1 MGLRPARMM
10 TTEAMDDPV
19 RVGESNRGQ
28 VFRSGGWAWSVDHQ
42 QVCQVVETQTLW
54 GDTLCR
60 VWIPAKD
67 AVVRVRSD
75 RLQLVGGGAQGS
87 SVWLSYVVAAARVSD
102 TLTGD
107 LLLAPIEAPVR
118 PLPHQVRALRRAV
131 AGDRVRYLLADE
143 VGLGKTIEAG
153 LIMRELKLRGMVGRT
168 LVVAPKGLVTQWIA
182 EMRTHFDEEF
192 RFFRPSDFQAFRRI
206 AQTDNVWRTCHQVVC
221 SIDSVKPVDVRRGW
235 SRERVAEYNRDRFE
249 GLITAGWDLIVVDE
263 AHRLGG
269 STDQVARYKLGRGL
283 AHAAPYLLLLSAT
296 PHQGKTD
303 AFHRLMSLVDDEA
316 FPDPA
321 SISRERVRPFVIRT
335 EKRRAVDAEGRPLFK
350 PRSIRLEPIAWEA
363 RHGRQRSLYEAVT
376 EYVRDGYNQALREKK
391 SYVGFLMILMQ
402 RLVTS
407 STRAIRTTLERRLEV
422 LQEPD
427 EQLLL
432 FPDLSE
438 EEWADL
444 DGQEQI
450 DTLLTTR
457 LAALKDECA
466 EVKLLLDAARGT
478 EAAGPDAKAEALLDW
493 IYRLQQEDS
502 DPDLKVLVFTEFVPT
517 QEMLR
522 EFLTDRGFSVVCLNG
537 SLGMEEREGAQQ
549 SFAGKTRILVS
560 TDAGGEGLNLQ
571 FCHVV
576 VNYDIPWNPMKLEQR
591 IGRVDRI
598 GQAHGVRAV
607 NFAIQDTVEHRVREV
622 LDEKLAVILQEFGVD
637 KTGDILDS
645 AAAGQLFDNLYVE
658 AIVRPDALDAEI
670 EAAVETVRNQGRAVR
685 DNVAILGNAEDVDPG
700 EAGNLLTHP
709 LPHWVERMTV
719 SYVQAHGGAA
729 ERNDLDWN
737 LTWPDGNREGAVVFS
752 VADAEQSPSARHL
765 TLQEPRIR
773 GLATRIP
780 PFAPGQPIP
789 CLSLKEL
796 PSEVRGFWSLW
807 RITLHAPEGSRHRV
821 MPLFRHEDGRVLAP
835 TARFVWDRM
844 LADQPSVREH
854 VEGEAAAEAFDG
866 VQESACDHGQPIYE
880 ELVQAHRIR
889 LAAERK
895 KGDYAFAARRSIIE
909 RIGLPAVRDRRLTQ
923 LVAEQRSWRDRLD
936 RAAGTSPELVPLLLV
951 HVEGRSGGG

>member
-1 MGLRPARMM
+1 
-10 TTEAMDDPV
+10 MDDPV
-19 RVGESNRGQ
+19 RIRESNRGQ
-28 VFRSGGWAWSVDHQ
+28 VFRSGDWAWSVDHEQ
-42 QVCQVVETQTLW
+42 IARVVETQTLW
-54 GDTLCR
+54 GDSICR
-60 VWIPAKD
+60 VWIPAKG
-67 AVVRVRSD
+67 AVVRVRSN
-75 RLQLVGGGAQGS
+75 RLQSVGGIAQGG

-107 LLLAPIEAPVR
+107 SLLAPVEAPVR

-131 AGDRVRYLLADE
+131 TSERVRYLLADE

-153 LIMRELKLRGMVGRT
+153 LIMRELKLRGMVRRT

-192 RFFRPSDFQAFRRI
+192 RLFSPSDFQAFRRI
-206 AQTDNVWRTCHQVVC
+206 APTDNVWRTWDQVVC
-221 SIDSVKPVDVRRGW
+221 SIDSVKPLDVRRGW
-235 SRERVAEYNRDRFE
+235 SRERVAEYNDDRFE
-249 GLITAGWDLIVVDE
+249 GLMAAGWDLIVVDE

-269 STDQVARYKLGRGL
+269 STDQVARYKLGRAL

-296 PHQGKTD
+296 PHQGKSD
-303 AFHRLMSLVDDEA
+303 AFHRLMSLVDEEA

-335 EKRRAVDAEGRPLFK
+335 EKRHAVDTDGRPLFK
-350 PRSIRLEPIAWEA
+350 PRSTRLEPIAWKA

-376 EYVRDGYNQALREKK
+376 EYVRAGYNQALREKK
-391 SYVGFLMILMQ
+391 SHVGFLMILMQ

-432 FPDLSE
+432 FPELSD

-444 DGQEQI
+444 DGQEQM

-457 LAALKDECA
+457 LAALKDERA

-493 IYRLQQEDS
+493 IYRLQQEES

-522 EFLTDRGFSVVCLNG
+522 EFLADRGFSVVCLNG
-537 SLGMEEREGAQQ
+537 SLGLDERENAQQ
-549 SFAGKTRILVS
+549 AFAGKARILVS

-598 GQAHGVRAV
+598 GQTHAVRAV

-622 LDEKLAVILQEFGVD
+622 LEEKLAVILQEFGVD

-645 AAAGQLFDNLYVE
+645 ALAGQLFDNLYVE
-658 AIVRPDALDAEI
+658 AILRPDALDAGV
-670 EAAVETVRNQGRAVR
+670 EAAVEAAVEAVRDQGRATR
-685 DNVAILGNAEDVDPG
+685 DNVAILGGAEGVDPG
-700 EAGNLLTHP
+700 EARNLVTHP

-729 ERNDLDWN
+729 ERNDLSWN
-737 LTWPDGNREGAVVFS
+737 LIWPDGKRDAAVVFS
-752 VADAEQSPSARHL
+752 VADAERSPRARHL
-765 TLQEPRIR
+765 TLQEPRLR
-773 GLATRIP
+773 ELATRIP
-780 PFAPGQPIP
+780 PFTPGQPIP
-789 CLSLKEL
+789 CLVLTEL

-807 RITLHAPEGSRHRV
+807 RIALHAPEGSRHRV

-844 LADQPSVREH
+844 LADQPSVQEH
-854 VEGEAAAEAFDG
+854 VEGDAAVEAFDR
-866 VQESACDHGQPIYE
+866 VQESAREYGRPTYE
-880 ELVQAHRIR
+880 ELVQAHCVRR
-889 LAAERK
+889 AAERR
-895 KGDYAFAARRSIIE
+895 KGDYSFAARRSTIE
-909 RIGLPAVRDRRLTQ
+909 RIGLPAVRDHRLAQ
-923 LVAEQRSWRDRLD
+923 LEAEQQTWRDRLD
-936 RAAGTSPELVPLLLV
+936 RAADTSPELVPLLLV
-951 HVEGRSGGG
+951 HVEGRSGGE

>member
-1 MGLRPARMM
+1 M

-19 RVGESNRGQ
+19 RIGASNRGQ
-28 VFRSGGWAWSVDHQ
+28 VFRSGDWAWSVDHEQ
-42 QVCQVVETQTLW
+42 IGRVVETQTLW
-54 GDTLCR
+54 GDSICR

-67 AVVRVRSD
+67 AVVRVRTN
-75 RLQLVGGGAQGS
+75 RLRSVGGSARGS

-107 LLLAPIEAPVR
+107 SLLAPIEAPVR
-118 PLPHQVRALRRAV
+118 PLPHQVRALQRAA

-153 LIMRELKLRGMVGRT
+153 LIMRELKLRGMVRRT

-192 RFFRPSDFQAFRRI
+192 RLFSPSDFQAFRRI
-206 AQTDNVWRTCHQVVC
+206 APTDNVWRTWDQVVC
-221 SIDSVKPVDVRRGW
+221 SIDSVKPLDVRRGW
-235 SRERVAEYNRDRFE
+235 SRERVAEYNGDRFD
-249 GLITAGWDLIVVDE
+249 GLTAAGWDLIVVDE

-269 STDQVARYKLGRGL
+269 STDQVARYQLGRGL

-316 FPDPA
+316 FPDPG

-335 EKRRAVDAEGRPLFK
+335 EKRHAVDTDGRPLFK
-350 PRSIRLEPIAWEA
+350 PRSTRLEPIAWEA
-363 RHGRQRSLYEAVT
+363 RHGRQRALYEAVT
-376 EYVRDGYNQALREKK
+376 EYVRAGYNQALREKK
-391 SYVGFLMILMQ
+391 SHVGFLMILMQ

-432 FPDLSE
+432 FPELSE

-444 DGQEQI
+444 DGQEQM

-457 LAALKDECA
+457 LAALKDERA
-466 EVKLLLDAARGT
+466 EVELLLDAARAT

-493 IYRLQQEDS
+493 IYRLQQEES

-522 EFLTDRGFSVVCLNG
+522 EFLADRGFSVVCLNG
-537 SLGMEEREGAQQ
+537 SLGMEERENAQR
-549 SFAGKTRILVS
+549 SFAGNARILVS

-598 GQAHGVRAV
+598 GQAHAVRAV

-622 LDEKLAVILQEFGVD
+622 LEGKLAVILQEFGVD

-645 AAAGQLFDNLYVE
+645 ALAGQLFDNLYVE
-658 AIVRPDALDAEI
+658 AILRPEALDAGVD
-670 EAAVETVRNQGRAVR
+670 AAVETVREQGRAVR

-700 EAGNLLTHP
+700 EARNLATHP

-729 ERNDLDWN
+729 ERNELDWN
-737 LTWPDGNREGAVVFS
+737 LTWPDGKREGAVVFS
-752 VADAEQSPSARHL
+752 VADAERSPRARHL
-765 TLQEPRIR
+765 TLQEPRLR

-780 PFAPGQPIP
+780 PFTPGQPIP
-789 CLSLKEL
+789 CLALKEL

-821 MPLFRHEDGRVLAP
+821 MPLFRHEDGRILAP
-835 TARFVWDRM
+835 TARFVWNRM

-854 VEGEAAAEAFDG
+854 VEGEAAAEAFDR
-866 VQESACDHGQPIYE
+866 VQESAHEHGRPMYE
-880 ELVQAHRIR
+880 DLVQAHQVR
-889 LAAERK
+889 LAAERE
-895 KGDYAFAARRSIIE
+895 KGDYAFAARRSTME
-909 RIGLPAVRDRRLTQ
+909 RIGLPAVRDHRLAQ
-923 LVAEQRSWRDRLD
+923 LAAEERSWRDRFD
-936 RAAGTSPELVPLLLV
+936 RAAETSPELVPLLLV
-951 HVEGRSGGG
+951 HVEGRGGGG